1 MQRPKAHSSRPGGRR
16 CPGLIVK
23 RGLSCTGSGSC
34 PCSPSPRAAFCTGGG
49 VAAATSAPAARAGGV
64 PAARGATP
72 APASGGHVFVTAYQN
87 DDLPGATVVLS
98 GAIGDFG
105 AAVSVLAN
113 GTVDPE
119 HSSQLNLA
127 LTQGSFRIVIG
138 PLHAKLENALS
149 HAPYKLRTCSGHM
162 AVTGAAPVV
171 PGSGT
176 GAYKGISGTFK
187 LTITGNEVDAKP
199 GCLPFSGTA
208 LLAQSIFVAG
218 SGPFRSVNRTR
229 SECATRIFANLARVV
244 S

>member
-1 MQRPKAHSSRPGGRR
+1 MRK
-16 CPGLIVK
+16 K
-23 RGLSCTGSGSC
+23 RLMPTIAI
-34 PCSPSPRAAFCTGGG
+34 AACGVLLAAGA
-49 VAAATSAPAARAGGV
+49 VAAATGLPAARAEAGA
-64 PAARGATP
+64 PAAHGP
-72 APASGGHVFVTAYQN
+72 ARPPAGTGRVFVTAYQN

-149 HAPYKLRTCSGHM
+149 HAPYNLRTCSGHV
-162 AVTGAAPVV
+162 AVTWAAPVV

-208 LLAQSIFVAG
+208 LLAQSIFVAD
-218 SGPFRSVNRTR
+218 SGT
-229 SECATRIFANLARVV
+229 V
-244 S
+244 SLG

>member
-1 MQRPKAHSSRPGGRR
+1 MQR
-16 CPGLIVK
+16 K
-23 RGLSCTGSGSC
+23 RLVSM
-34 PCSPSPRAAFCTGGG
+34 AAIAACGVLLTGGG
-49 VAAATSAPAARAGGV
+49 VAAATNAPAARAGAAV
-64 PAARGATP
+64 PAARGTP
-72 APASGGHVFVTAYQN
+72 TGPASGGHVFFTAYQN

-105 AAVSVLAN
+105 AAVSVTNN

-138 PLHAKLENALS
+138 PLHAKLGNALS
-149 HAPYKLRTCSGHM
+149 HAPYNLRTCSGHV

-171 PGSGT
+171 AGSGT
-176 GAYKGISGTFK
+176 GAYKGISGNFK

-199 GCLPFSGTA
+199 GCQPFSGTA

-218 SGPFRSVNRTR
+218 SGT
-229 SECATRIFANLARVV
+229 V
-244 S
+244 SFG